1 MGVPHVYKEVNMN
14 VHGGLTLTRHGH
26 GRWPIDTVGEPA
38 LLILLAE
45 RGRAKLVGAT
55 GIELSGTDIVV
66 YPARPAVLEVDPLS
80 VVISARIPATRYD
93 AEMAR
98 GGMVL
103 RGEAGSAASVLRHVI
118 VGLSSDT
125 VASAGVPSPRVLPQ
139 IGAVLAAACVEHLSM
154 RRHGNDQV
162 FLEARRHIEARLA
175 DPELGQE
182 QIAEALNVSTRT
194 LYRAFHA
201 HDTTVSEWIR
211 SRRLEQCRTDLE
223 DERLDHIPVSAIA
236 ARWGL
241 ADAAHF
247 SRIFKSEFGVSPK
260 CFRATA
266 SEALAGRGSFARSE
280 DMLIAV

>member
-1 MGVPHVYKEVNMN
+1 MNDYGV
-14 VHGGLTLTRHGH
+14 LALARHGH
-26 GRWPIDTVGEPA
+26 GRWPIDGGGGAPTLV
-38 LLILLAE
+38 IVITE
-45 RGRAKLVGAT
+45 RGRAKLVGAQ
-55 GIELSGTDIVV
+55 GIEVSGTDIMV
-66 YPARPAVLEVDPLS
+66 YPGHQAVLEVDPLS

-118 VGLSSDT
+118 VGLSSDAIT
-125 VASAGVPSPRVLPQ
+125 SSGVPSPRVLPQ
-139 IGAVLAAACVEHLSM
+139 VGAVLAAACVEHLSI
-154 RRHGNDQV
+154 RRHGNEQV

-194 LYRAFHA
+194 LYRAFRA
-201 HDTTVSEWIR
+201 YDTTVSEWIR
-211 SRRLEQCRTDLE
+211 TRRLEQCRTDLE
-223 DERLDHIPVSAIA
+223 DERLDHVPVSVIA

-241 ADAAHF
+241 TDAAHF

-260 CFRATA
+260 CYRATA
-266 SEALAGRGSFARSE
+266 SEALSGRGSFARSQ
-280 DMLIAV
+280 DMLLAV

>member
-1 MGVPHVYKEVNMN
+1 MD
-14 VHGGLTLTRHGH
+14 VHSGLTLSRHGQ
-26 GRWPIDTVGEPA
+26 GRWPIVMTGEPT
-38 LLILLAE
+38 LLILITE
-45 RGRAKLVGAT
+45 RGRAKLVGAN
-55 GIELSGTDIVV
+55 GIEVSGSDIGI
-66 YPARPAVLEVDPLS
+66 YPAGPAVLEVDDLS

-103 RGEAGSAASVLRHVI
+103 RGEAGSAASVLRHVML
-118 VGLSSDT
+118 GLSSD
-125 VASAGVPSPRVLPQ
+125 VVESARIPSPRVLPQ
-139 IGAVLAAACVEHLSM
+139 IGAVLAAACVEHLSV

-182 QIAEALNVSTRT
+182 QIAVALNVSTRT

-201 HDTTVSEWIR
+201 HAITVSEWIR
-211 SRRLEQCRTDLE
+211 SRRLEQCRADLG

-241 ADAAHF
+241 VDAAHF
-247 SRIFKSEFGVSPK
+247 SRIFKSEFGLSPK
-260 CFRATA
+260 CFRAGS
-266 SEALAGRGSFARSE
+266 SEALTGRGSFSCSE
-280 DMLIAV
+280 DLLIAV